1 MFSVAVQRQPN
12 PTFLV
17 VSADLLLHE
26 SVLLTGAVVYL
37 QAAKLSRQSIKRW
50 LDVFYVLKGEIA
62 ENGESVSGS
71 GVRMFVVI
79 VSMDVK
85 VDTWPQRSRR
95 SRHFF
100 NSNSKGRNV
109 PRSAHGVSDLD
120 VMMT

>member
-17 VSADLLLHE
+17 VPADLRLHE

-50 LDVFYVLKGEIA
+50 LDVLDVLKGEIA
-62 ENGESVSGS
+62 ENGESVSGI
-71 GVRMFVVI
+71 GVRMLVVI
-79 VSMDVK
+79 VSLNVK
-85 VDTWPQRSRR
+85 VDTWPERSRS

-100 NSNSKGRNV
+100 NSNSKGLNV
-109 PRSAHGVSDLD
+109 PRSGPGGS
-120 VMMT
+120 